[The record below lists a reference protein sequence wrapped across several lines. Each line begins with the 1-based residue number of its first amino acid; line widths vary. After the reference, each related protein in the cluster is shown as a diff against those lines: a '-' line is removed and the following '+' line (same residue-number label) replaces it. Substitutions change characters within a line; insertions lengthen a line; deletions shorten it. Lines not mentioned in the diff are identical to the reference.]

1 MVGSFNLSQAT
12 EDILSRC
19 SMSLCVNICVV
30 GWTWNFGLI
39 IRWGASPHLKSALRK
54 RIGHSFGSKVPM
66 QKLHLEGLAICKRFQ
81 SSNPDGCC
89 VREVN

>member
-1 MVGSFNLSQAT
+1 MFN
-12 EDILSRC
+12 
-19 SMSLCVNICVV
+19 
-30 GWTWNFGLI
+30 GLMRKHLR
-39 IRWGASPHLKSALRK
+39 RWMDMEFRSDHQVGASPHLKSALRK